1 MLCFYYLVLYF
12 KLVCVVG
19 YLIAVLS
26 LIVYV
31 GVGCQTMKYILS
43 LISPT
48 VVCSQLV

>member
-12 KLVCVVG
+12 KL
-19 YLIAVLS
+19 
-26 LIVYV
+26 VYV